1 MSQDKYTIFKIMKLT
16 IILHMIYLYMKQTGK
31 YIHICPRYGQSWQS
45 CKGNLFFRWHLT
57 SKYSRGV
64 TSLKNFFFLK
74 EDYKSFRYAR
84 DILNT
89 AVRTISGETFR
100 SKIVGNMAEFLAYTT
115 TSLCILISLT
125 SILIVLL
132 WSMAISMNYSVSI
145 LVFIFI
151 FGLNMIIVSRYNSY
165 QYCPKYQYVMPI
177 IICWPEN
184 ND

>member
-1 MSQDKYTIFKIMKLT
+1 MARVDS
-16 IILHMIYLYMKQTGK
+16 HV
-31 YIHICPRYGQSWQS
+31 R
-45 CKGNLFFRWHLT
+45 GNPFFRWHLT
-57 SKYSRGV
+57 SKTTWKYSRGV

-89 AVRTISGETFR
+89 AVRTISDEAFW
-100 SKIVGNMAEFLAYTT
+100 SKIVGNMVEFLAYTP

-151 FGLNMIIVSRYNSY
+151 FSLNMIIVSRYNSS